1 MSVIV
6 NRRRVM
12 GGGGESYTAS
22 SYVQD
27 GLIGQYDGIENAGV
41 GVHGSPQT
49 WKDLIGSNDLLL
61 ENITWGDDGAIYN
74 GSDSVAYLS
83 SLPFSDSFQSVEICA
98 TMTGSEGWM
107 TFQFSNSYYMGYNG
121 SGRLI
126 VATKGRG
133 FNDYLRTAFTPT
145 SAHTA
150 SALTNKK
157 LAVDGV
163 IQRTNAYKTNGASQ
177 NNKYQTLFGARY
189 FNSRISMVLTGRI
202 HSIRI
207 YDKNLSQE
215 ELTKNYNIDMK
226 RFG

>member
-1 MSVIV
+1 MIGV

-12 GGGGESYTAS
+12 GGGGESYTAL

-41 GVHGSPQT
+41 GVHGSPEQ
-49 WKDLIGSNDLLL
+49 WKDLVGDNDLLL

-83 SLPFSDSFQSVEICA
+83 SKPFSDSFQSVEICA
-98 TMTGSEGWM
+98 TMTGNNNWM
-107 TFQFSNSYYMGYNG
+107 TFQFSTACYMGYNG
-121 SGRLI
+121 NGRLI
-126 VATKGRG
+126 VVTKGTG
-133 FNDYLRTAFTPT
+133 DNDYYHTAFTPT

-150 SALTNKK
+150 SALPNME

-163 IQRTNAYKTNGASQ
+163 ILSTSNVNTNGVLSST
-177 NNKYQTLFGARY
+177 KYQTLFGARY
-189 FNSRISMVLTGRI
+189 NGRISMVLTGKI

-207 YDKNLSQE
+207 YDKRLSQE